1 MEFRQQ
7 ACTLSPP
14 LRIKQ
19 VETNLETKERKL
31 ETPILFPGN
40 WIWRASSEVLSVAP
54 IVSNLP
60 RAPNHSPLRDFT
72 IKGLFHAYLFN
83 LSTALNRSINQ
94 KSVNACQNLIA

>member
-60 RAPNHSPLRDFT
+60 RVPNHSPLGDFT
-72 IKGLFHAYLFN
+72 IEGLFHGCLYN
-83 LSTALNRSINQ
+83 LSTALNRS
-94 KSVNACQNLIA
+94 SD